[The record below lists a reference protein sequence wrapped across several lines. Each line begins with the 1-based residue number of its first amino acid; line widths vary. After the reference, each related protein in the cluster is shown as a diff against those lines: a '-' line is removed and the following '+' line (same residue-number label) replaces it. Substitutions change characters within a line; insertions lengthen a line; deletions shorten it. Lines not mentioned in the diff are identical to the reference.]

1 MNPIL
6 LLHGALGAK
15 NQLDPLA
22 AALRDAG
29 RTVHSMNFSG
39 HGGEPFH
46 PSGFGIEVF
55 AGDVEQFLDR
65 QGIGPCDIFGYS
77 MGGYVAVWLAHLSP
91 ERIGRI
97 VTLGTKFDWSVE
109 SAEREVK
116 KVNPDIIESK
126 VPAFARILESR
137 HRPNDWRNLLHKT
150 AAMMT
155 ALGVAP
161 LLTDEI
167 LSSINV
173 PITVCLGDN
182 DDMADRGYSEE
193 VSRILP
199 KGSFILIDSTPHPI
213 ERVRVNSLVKIMF
226 DGE

>member
-1 MNPIL
+1 M
-6 LLHGALGAK
+6 
-15 NQLDPLA
+15 
-22 AALRDAG
+22 
-29 RTVHSMNFSG
+29 
-39 HGGEPFH
+39 
-46 PSGFGIEVF
+46 
-55 AGDVEQFLDR
+55 
-65 QGIGPCDIFGYS
+65 
-77 MGGYVAVWLAHLSP
+77 AVWLAHLSP
-91 ERIGRI
+91 ERVGRI

-109 SAEREVK
+109 SSERDVK

-199 KGSFILIDSTPHPI
+199 KGSFILMDSTPHPI
-213 ERVRVNSLVKIMF
+213 ERVRVNSLVKIML